1 MTASV
6 FRVTNLTPGSECSPS
21 QRCVMQARECKRQAD
36 NCAAGIPTLIE
47 ENGGAVQVEVS

>member
-1 MTASV
+1 
-6 FRVTNLTPGSECSPS
+6 
-21 QRCVMQARECKRQAD
+21 MQARECKRQAD